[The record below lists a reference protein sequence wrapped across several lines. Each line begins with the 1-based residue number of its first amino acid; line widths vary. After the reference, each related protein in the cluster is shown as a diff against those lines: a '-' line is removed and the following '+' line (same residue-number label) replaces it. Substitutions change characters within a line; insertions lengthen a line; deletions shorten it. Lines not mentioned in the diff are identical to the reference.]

1 MSAVTGEI
9 LVPFMGLLVFCN
21 RPFVMYT
28 TPVYSDYCFDAHA
41 FAKQMHPPR
50 SGANMC
56 MEDI

>member
-9 LVPFMGLLVFCN
+9 LVTFMGLLVFCN

-28 TPVYSDYCFDAHA
+28 TPVYSDDCFDAHA

-50 SGANMC
+50 SGAKMC
-56 MEDI
+56 M